1 MDSFW
6 TVLRDNPNY
15 RYTWMG
21 QVVSEIGDHF
31 NSIAV
36 LSLAVHL
43 TNSGVA
49 VGGVMIA
56 RTVFA
61 IVAGPIAGV
70 VLDRSD
76 RKKIMIASD
85 LFRAVVALG
94 FVLILTHQQRWLLY
108 VLSGMLMFASP
119 FFTSGRSA
127 ILPRITTAGQ
137 LHTANALTQTTA
149 WLTLSFGTLFGGVS
163 TMEFGYEWAFIVN
176 ALSFVFSAWAIWKLR
191 SPEGHFRP
199 DRAAGAVHTH
209 SARAYWAD
217 FADSLRYMRSTPLIL
232 AIALAWVGWATGG
245 GAAQILFTL
254 YGELVFRRGPA
265 GIGIIWSAAGFGL
278 VAGGFLAH
286 WMGRRLTFAAYRH
299 TIHPVRDHAD
309 HRAGFTLRRI
319 VTSRHGCDQRP
330 QPHHDADTR
339 ARPLPRTGVLHRGDD
354 DERDHDDLA
363 HARQHCLAQ
372 CAHTDHRSGGR
383 MSQRLHGP
391 VLAARRR
398 HGKTEGTVGG
408 RRIGGD
414 LRIPGYA
421 GVIAAKSSASASRKA
436 SRGWYR

>member
-1 MDSFW
+1 VASFW
-6 TVLRDNPNY
+6 SVLRDNPNY

-70 VLDRSD
+70 VLDRFD

-127 ILPRITTAGQ
+127 ILPRITTGEQ

-176 ALSFVFSAWAIWKLR
+176 ALSFVFSAWAIWNLR

-217 FADSLRYMRSTPLIL
+217 FADSVRYMRSTPLIL

-286 WMGRRLTFAAYRH
+286 WMGRRLTFPGYRH
-299 TIHPVRDHAD
+299 TI
-309 HRAGFTLRRI
+309 
-319 VTSRHGCDQRP
+319 
-330 QPHHDADTR
+330 
-339 ARPLPRTGVLHRGDD
+339 
-354 DERDHDDLA
+354 
-363 HARQHCLAQ
+363 
-372 CAHTDHRSGGR
+372 SGAFF
-383 MSQRLHGP
+383 LHGASYILYAIMP
-391 VLAARRR
+391 TIALASLF
-398 HGKTEGTVGG
+398 VGLS
-408 RRIGGD
+408 RV
-414 LRIPGYA
+414 A
-421 GVIAAKSSASASRKA
+421 MGVINVLNRTMLLTHVPDHYRGRVFSTAEMMMNATMMISLTLASIATRSVPIRTIGVVAGCLSASTALFWLLADVTGKLKEPSA
-436 SRGWYR
+436 EEESEETFESPVTPA